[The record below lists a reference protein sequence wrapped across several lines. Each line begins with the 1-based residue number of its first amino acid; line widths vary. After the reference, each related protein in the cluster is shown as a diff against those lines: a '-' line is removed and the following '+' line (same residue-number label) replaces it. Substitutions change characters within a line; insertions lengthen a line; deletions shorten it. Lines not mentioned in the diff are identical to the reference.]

1 MKTITIDIYQ
11 EADINHFRPTADDC
25 APFEYDLMI
34 DGLDADIV
42 DVHCPG
48 FNGIPT
54 GRVILKG
61 DVTEEGQDA
70 IAALSWVI
78 GITIV

>member
-11 EADINHFRPTADDC
+11 EADISHFRPTADDC

-42 DVHCPG
+42 A
-48 FNGIPT
+48 T